1 MYKIGGKMS
10 DNAKKKYTIANT
22 RAHLTDILNQAS
34 YGKERIEVLRRN
46 KPIAYI
52 VPVEDVEMLE
62 KIEDLFDLKEA
73 ESRKD
78 EDTVTLEELKK
89 ELDL

>member
-1 MYKIGGKMS
+1 MAR
-10 DNAKKKYTIANT
+10 NAKKYTIAET
-22 RAHLTDILNQAS
+22 RTHLTDVLNQAS

-52 VPVEDVEMLE
+52 VPIEDVEMLE
-62 KIEDLFDLKEA
+62 KIEDMIDIKDAEA
-73 ESRKD
+73 RKN
-78 EDTVTLEELKK
+78 EFTINLEELKK

>member
-1 MYKIGGKMS
+1 MTNKT
-10 DNAKKKYTIANT
+10 KKYTIAET
-22 RAHLTDILNQAS
+22 RMHLTDVLNQAS

-52 VPVEDVEMLE
+52 VPVEDIEMLE
-62 KIEDLFDLKEA
+62 KIENMIDVQDA

-78 EDTVTLEELKK
+78 EPVISLKQLREELS
-89 ELDL
+89 L